1 MASGSLTTNNRPQ
14 KKRRTTNNSSNTSSS
29 QAATALAGKVRNSC
43 QLESGRR
50 GRGGNA
56 KAGCVCG
63 TCVTAVASLSTS
75 MRDGLARLDG
85 HSDPAL
91 RMQVGPGDRLD
102 RAARHQTKAEALRQH
117 GDRDD
122 DLDERQRGADADMRT
137 DRKGQIGVARARG
150 GCAASQHLI
159 ADLRVVESCIRLAVA
174 RIGDTPEEIARAGVV
189 RLAARGNQ
197 PID

>member
-1 MASGSLTTNNRPQ
+1 MASGALTTNKRPQ
-14 KKRRTTNNSSNTSSS
+14 KKRRSTNNSSNNSSS
-29 QAATALAGKVRNSC
+29 QAATALSGKVRNSC

-85 HSDPAL
+85 HADAAL

-102 RAARHQTKAEALRQH
+102 RAARHETKAEALCQH
-117 GDRDD
+117 RHRDD
-122 DLDERQRGADADMRT
+122 DLDDRQAAAEDAVQLGLKPRPDLRMWRQEIPRAREDAQRCRRGCA
-137 DRKGQIGVARARG
+137 KGQ
-150 GCAASQHLI
+150 HL
-159 ADLRVVESCIRLAVA
+159 V
-174 RIGDTPEEIARAGVV
+174 
-189 RLAARGNQ
+189 
-197 PID
+197 